1 VQVQRAAKGGG
12 EMSAPRAEAVA
23 RRFLEG
29 MTVFGLAYRYG
40 VSEFDIEQC
49 LRRHLE
55 RLLAKKNGRK
65 R

>member
-1 VQVQRAAKGGG
+1 VNGACARG
-12 EMSAPRAEAVA
+12 AVG
-23 RRFLEG
+23 RFLN
-29 MTVFGLAYRYG
+29 G
-40 VSEFDIEQC
+40 VSIDHLAKYYEVTREDIEQC

>member
-1 VQVQRAAKGGG
+1 
-12 EMSAPRAEAVA
+12 MSAPRAEAVA

>member
-1 VQVQRAAKGGG
+1 
-12 EMSAPRAEAVA
+12 MAPRTDVVA

-29 MTVFGLAYRYG
+29 MTVFALAYPYG

-55 RLLAKKNGRK
+55 RLLAKKRRSK

>member
-1 VQVQRAAKGGG
+1 MQRAPKGGG
-12 EMSAPRAEAVA
+12 KVRLPRDSVVA